1 MERLSGDPG
10 VPWVGGECLTF
21 LVQNCSRDDATA
33 TFYIALY
40 HYVMQDLIESLKKQ
54 QRDEIQMKTTLQAQL
69 INIAKDKVDSK
80 AKGDEKIDIVRTRGF
95 IR

>member
-1 MERLSGDPG
+1 
-10 VPWVGGECLTF
+10 
-21 LVQNCSRDDATA
+21 
-33 TFYIALY
+33 
-40 HYVMQDLIESLKKQ
+40 MQDLIESLKKQ

-80 AKGDEKIDIVRTRGF
+80 AKGDEKIDIVRTRGV